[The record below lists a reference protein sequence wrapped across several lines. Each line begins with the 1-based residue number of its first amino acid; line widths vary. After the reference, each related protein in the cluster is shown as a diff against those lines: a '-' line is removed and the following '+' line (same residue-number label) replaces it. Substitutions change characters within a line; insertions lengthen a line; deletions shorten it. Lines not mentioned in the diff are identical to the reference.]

1 MRIKILACLALA
13 VCVFAGPVSAKDRNK
28 TADMF
33 LNGWGTV
40 AVPDNLYI
48 QSGTQQLLTAQ
59 EAGND
64 MTSYIAR
71 SLQGVTPHT
80 YQLVKSYKGEFQYA
94 YMMHYSLLASDVK
107 TLMGTDS
114 VTLTAM
120 NDALTGRLPRNFYV
134 AENMHG
140 VKVNGNT
147 YYIGTVNGDLFVNNG
162 RFTEAVRIL
171 VAPRSS
177 GADVILIF
185 GQNEDSE
192 DLLSTVTDILVRT
205 KNTRK

>member
-13 VCVFAGPVSAKDRNK
+13 VCVFAAPVSAKDRNK

-40 AVPDNLYI
+40 TVPDYLYI
-48 QSGTQQLLTAQ
+48 QSGTQQLLTAR

-71 SLQGVTPHT
+71 TLPGVTPHT

-107 TLMGTDS
+107 TLIGTDS

-120 NDALTGRLPRNFYV
+120 NEALTGRLPRNFYV

-192 DLLSTVTDILVRT
+192 DLLSTVTDILKQT

>member
-1 MRIKILACLALA
+1 MRIKTVACLALA
-13 VCVFAGPVSAKDRNK
+13 VCIFAVPVSAKDKNK

-48 QSGTQQLLTAQ
+48 QSGTQQLLIAR
-59 EAGND
+59 EAEND

-71 SLQGVTPHT
+71 SLPGVTPHT

-114 VTLTAM
+114 VTPTAM
-120 NDALTGRLPRNFYV
+120 NAALTGRLPRNFYV

>member
-1 MRIKILACLALA
+1 M
-13 VCVFAGPVSAKDRNK
+13 
-28 TADMF
+28 TARE
-33 LNGWGTV
+33 T
-40 AVPDNLYI
+40 
-48 QSGTQQLLTAQ
+48 
-59 EAGND
+59 END

-71 SLQGVTPHT
+71 SLPGVTPHT

-107 TLMGTDS
+107 TLIGTDS
-114 VTLTAM
+114 VTPTAM
-120 NDALTGRLPRNFYV
+120 NAALTGRLPRNFYV

-171 VAPRSS
+171 VSPRSS

>member
-13 VCVFAGPVSAKDRNK
+13 VCVFAAPVSAKDRNK

-40 AVPDNLYI
+40 TVPDYLYI
-48 QSGTQQLLTAQ
+48 QSGTQQLLTAR

-71 SLQGVTPHT
+71 TLPGVTPHT

-107 TLMGTDS
+107 TLIGTDS

-120 NDALTGRLPRNFYV
+120 NEALTGRLPRNFYV

-205 KNTRK
+205 KNTRQ

>member
-40 AVPDNLYI
+40 AVPDYLYI

-59 EAGND
+59 EAEND

-71 SLQGVTPHT
+71 TLPGVTPHT
-80 YQLVKSYKGEFQYA
+80 YQLVKAYKGEFQYA
-94 YMMHYSLLASDVK
+94 YMMHYSLLPSDVK
-107 TLMGTDS
+107 TLIGTDS
-114 VTLTAM
+114 VTPTAM
-120 NDALTGRLPRNFYV
+120 NAALTGRLPRNFYV

-171 VAPRSS
+171 VSPRSS

>member
-13 VCVFAGPVSAKDRNK
+13 VCVFAAPVSAKDRNK

-40 AVPDNLYI
+40 TVPDYLYI
-48 QSGTQQLLTAQ
+48 QSGTQQLLTAR

-71 SLQGVTPHT
+71 TLSGVTPHT

-94 YMMHYSLLASDVK
+94 YMMHYSLLPSDVK
-107 TLMGTDS
+107 TLIGTDS

-120 NDALTGRLPRNFYV
+120 NEALTGRLPRNFYV

-162 RFTEAVRIL
+162 RFTEAVRII

>member
-1 MRIKILACLALA
+1 MRIKTVACMVLA
-13 VCVFAGPVSAKDRNK
+13 VCIFAVPVSAKDKNK

-59 EAGND
+59 ETGND
-64 MTSYIAR
+64 MTAYIAR
-71 SLQGVTPHT
+71 ALPGVTPHT
-80 YQLVKSYKGEFQYA
+80 YQLVKTYKGEFQYA
-94 YMMHYSLLASDVK
+94 YMMHYSLLTSDVK
-107 TLMGTDS
+107 TLIGTNS

-120 NDALTGRLPRNFYV
+120 NTALAGRLPRNFYV

-140 VKVNGNT
+140 VKVNGNI
-147 YYIGTVNGDLFVNNG
+147 YYIGTVNVDLFVNNG
-162 RFTEAVRIL
+162 RFTETVRII

-177 GADVILIF
+177 GADVMLLF
-185 GQNEDSE
+185 GQNEDHE

>member
-13 VCVFAGPVSAKDRNK
+13 VCVFAAPVSAKDRNK

-40 AVPDNLYI
+40 TVPDYLYI
-48 QSGTQQLLTAQ
+48 QSGTQQLLTAR

-71 SLQGVTPHT
+71 TRPGVTPHT

-94 YMMHYSLLASDVK
+94 YMMHYSLLPSDVK
-107 TLMGTDS
+107 TLIGTDS

-120 NDALTGRLPRNFYV
+120 NEALTGRLPRNFYV

-162 RFTEAVRIL
+162 RFTEAVRII

>member
-1 MRIKILACLALA
+1 MRIKTVACMVLA
-13 VCVFAGPVSAKDRNK
+13 VCIFAVPVSAKDKNK

-48 QSGTQQLLTAQ
+48 QSGTQQLLTAR
-59 EAGND
+59 ETGND
-64 MTSYIAR
+64 MTAYIAR
-71 SLQGVTPHT
+71 ALPGVTPHT
-80 YQLVKSYKGEFQYA
+80 YQLVKIYKGEFQYA
-94 YMMHYSLLASDVK
+94 YMMHYSLLTSDVK
-107 TLMGTDS
+107 TLIGTNS

-120 NDALTGRLPRNFYV
+120 NTALAGRLPRNFYV

-140 VKVNGNT
+140 VKVNGNI
-147 YYIGTVNGDLFVNNG
+147 YYIGTVNVDLFVNNG
-162 RFTEAVRIL
+162 RFTETVRII

-177 GADVILIF
+177 GADVMLLF
-185 GQNEDSE
+185 GQNEDHE

>member
-13 VCVFAGPVSAKDRNK
+13 VCIFAVPVSAKDKNK

-48 QSGTQQLLTAQ
+48 QSGTQQLLIAR
-59 EAGND
+59 EAEND

-71 SLQGVTPHT
+71 SLPGVTPHT

-114 VTLTAM
+114 VTPTAM
-120 NDALTGRLPRNFYV
+120 NAALTGRLPRNFYV

>member
-13 VCVFAGPVSAKDRNK
+13 VWVFAGPGSAKDRNK

-40 AVPDNLYI
+40 AVPDYLCI

-71 SLQGVTPHT
+71 TLPGVTPHT

-94 YMMHYSLLASDVK
+94 YMMHYSLLPSDVK

-114 VTLTAM
+114 VTPTAM
-120 NDALTGRLPRNFYV
+120 NEALTGRLPRNFYV

-177 GADVILIF
+177 GADVMLIF
-185 GQNEDSE
+185 GQNEDSG
-192 DLLSTVTDILVRT
+192 DLLATVTDILVRT

>member
-1 MRIKILACLALA
+1 M
-13 VCVFAGPVSAKDRNK
+13 
-28 TADMF
+28 
-33 LNGWGTV
+33 
-40 AVPDNLYI
+40 
-48 QSGTQQLLTAQ
+48 
-59 EAGND
+59 
-64 MTSYIAR
+64 
-71 SLQGVTPHT
+71 
-80 YQLVKSYKGEFQYA
+80 
-94 YMMHYSLLASDVK
+94 
-107 TLMGTDS
+107 
-114 VTLTAM
+114 
-120 NDALTGRLPRNFYV
+120 TGRLPRNFYV

-171 VAPRSS
+171 VSSRSS

>member
-13 VCVFAGPVSAKDRNK
+13 VCVFAAPVSAKDRNK

-40 AVPDNLYI
+40 TVPDYLYI

-71 SLQGVTPHT
+71 TLPGVTPHT

-107 TLMGTDS
+107 TLIGTDS

-120 NDALTGRLPRNFYV
+120 NEALTGRLPRNFYV

-171 VAPRSS
+171 VSPRSS

>member
-1 MRIKILACLALA
+1 MRIKTVACMVLA
-13 VCVFAGPVSAKDRNK
+13 VCIFAAPVSAKDKNK

-48 QSGTQQLLTAQ
+48 QSGTQQLLTAR
-59 EAGND
+59 ETGND
-64 MTSYIAR
+64 MTAYIAR
-71 SLQGVTPHT
+71 ALPGVTPHT
-80 YQLVKSYKGEFQYA
+80 YQLVKTYKGEFQYA
-94 YMMHYSLLASDVK
+94 YMMHYSLLTSDVK
-107 TLMGTDS
+107 TLIGTKS

-120 NDALTGRLPRNFYV
+120 NTALAGRLPRNFYV

-140 VKVNGNT
+140 VKVNGNI
-147 YYIGTVNGDLFVNNG
+147 YYIGTVNVDLFVNNG
-162 RFTEAVRIL
+162 RFTETVRII

-177 GADVILIF
+177 GADVMLLF
-185 GQNEDSE
+185 GQNEDHE

>member
-40 AVPDNLYI
+40 AVPDYLYI
-48 QSGTQQLLTAQ
+48 QSGTQQLLTAR

-71 SLQGVTPHT
+71 TLPGVTPHT
-80 YQLVKSYKGEFQYA
+80 YQLVKAYKGEFQYA
-94 YMMHYSLLASDVK
+94 YMMHYSLLPSDVK

-114 VTLTAM
+114 VTPTAM
-120 NDALTGRLPRNFYV
+120 NEALTGRLPRNFYV

-185 GQNEDSE
+185 GQNEDSG
-192 DLLSTVTDILVRT
+192 DLLATVTDILVRT

>member
-13 VCVFAGPVSAKDRNK
+13 VCIFATPVSAKDKNK

-40 AVPDNLYI
+40 AVPDCLYI
-48 QSGTQQLLTAQ
+48 QSGTQQLLTAR
-59 EAGND
+59 ETEND

-71 SLQGVTPHT
+71 SLPGVTPHT

-94 YMMHYSLLASDVK
+94 YMMHYSLLPSDVK
-107 TLMGTDS
+107 TLIGTDS
-114 VTLTAM
+114 VTPTAM
-120 NDALTGRLPRNFYV
+120 NAALTGRLPRNFYV

-171 VAPRSS
+171 VSPRSS

>member
-13 VCVFAGPVSAKDRNK
+13 VCVFAAPVSAKDRNK

-40 AVPDNLYI
+40 TVPDYLYI
-48 QSGTQQLLTAQ
+48 QSGTQQLLTAR

-71 SLQGVTPHT
+71 TLPVVTPHT

-94 YMMHYSLLASDVK
+94 YMMHYSLLPSDVK
-107 TLMGTDS
+107 TLIGTDS

-120 NDALTGRLPRNFYV
+120 NEALTGRLPRNFYV

-162 RFTEAVRIL
+162 RFTEAVRII

>member
-13 VCVFAGPVSAKDRNK
+13 VCVFAAPVSAKDRNK

-40 AVPDNLYI
+40 TVPDYLYI
-48 QSGTQQLLTAQ
+48 QSGTQQLLTAR

-71 SLQGVTPHT
+71 TLPGVTPHT

-94 YMMHYSLLASDVK
+94 YMMHYSLLPSDVK
-107 TLMGTDS
+107 TLIGTDS

-120 NDALTGRLPRNFYV
+120 NEALTGRLPRNFYV

-147 YYIGTVNGDLFVNNG
+147 YYIGTVNGDLFVKNG
-162 RFTEAVRIL
+162 RFTEAVRII

>member
-13 VCVFAGPVSAKDRNK
+13 VCIFATPVSAKDKNK

-40 AVPDNLYI
+40 AVPDCLYI
-48 QSGTQQLLTAQ
+48 QSGTQQLLTAR
-59 EAGND
+59 ETEND

-71 SLQGVTPHT
+71 SLPGVTPHT

-107 TLMGTDS
+107 TLIGTDS
-114 VTLTAM
+114 VTPTAM
-120 NDALTGRLPRNFYV
+120 NAALTGRLPRNFYV

-171 VAPRSS
+171 VSPRSS
-177 GADVILIF
+177 RADVILIF

>member
-13 VCVFAGPVSAKDRNK
+13 VCVFAAPVSAKDRNK

-40 AVPDNLYI
+40 TVPDYLYI
-48 QSGTQQLLTAQ
+48 QSGTQQLLTAR

-71 SLQGVTPHT
+71 TLPGVTPHT

-107 TLMGTDS
+107 TLIGTDS

-120 NDALTGRLPRNFYV
+120 NEALTGRLPRNFYV

>member
-48 QSGTQQLLTAQ
+48 QSGTQQLLIAR
-59 EAGND
+59 EAEND

-71 SLQGVTPHT
+71 SLPGVTPHT

-114 VTLTAM
+114 VTPTAM
-120 NDALTGRLPRNFYV
+120 NAALTGRLPRNFYV

-205 KNTRK
+205 KNTRQ

>member
-13 VCVFAGPVSAKDRNK
+13 VCIFAAPVSAKDRNK

-40 AVPDNLYI
+40 TVPDYLYI
-48 QSGTQQLLTAQ
+48 QSGTQQLLTAR

-71 SLQGVTPHT
+71 TLPGVTPHT

-107 TLMGTDS
+107 TLIGTDS

-120 NDALTGRLPRNFYV
+120 NEALTGRLPRNFYV

-171 VAPRSS
+171 VSPRSS

>member
-1 MRIKILACLALA
+1 MRIKTVACMVLA
-13 VCVFAGPVSAKDRNK
+13 VCIFAVPVSAKDKNK

-48 QSGTQQLLTAQ
+48 QSGTQQLLTAR
-59 EAGND
+59 ETGND
-64 MTSYIAR
+64 MTAYIAR
-71 SLQGVTPHT
+71 ALPGVTPHT
-80 YQLVKSYKGEFQYA
+80 YQLVKTYKGEFQYA
-94 YMMHYSLLASDVK
+94 YMMHYSLLTSDVK
-107 TLMGTDS
+107 TLIGTNS

-120 NDALTGRLPRNFYV
+120 NTALAGRLPRNFYV

-140 VKVNGNT
+140 VKVNGNI
-147 YYIGTVNGDLFVNNG
+147 YYIGTVNVDLFVNNG
-162 RFTEAVRIL
+162 RFTETVRII

-177 GADVILIF
+177 GADVMLLF
-185 GQNEDSE
+185 GQNEDHE

>member
-1 MRIKILACLALA
+1 MRIKTMACMVLA
-13 VCVFAGPVSAKDRNK
+13 VCIFAVPVSAKDKNK

-48 QSGTQQLLTAQ
+48 QSGTQQLLTAR
-59 EAGND
+59 ETGND
-64 MTSYIAR
+64 MTAYIAR
-71 SLQGVTPHT
+71 ALPGVTPHT
-80 YQLVKSYKGEFQYA
+80 YQLVKTYKGEFQYA
-94 YMMHYSLLASDVK
+94 YMMHYSLLTSDVK
-107 TLMGTDS
+107 TLIGTNS

-120 NDALTGRLPRNFYV
+120 NTALAGRLPRNFYV

-140 VKVNGNT
+140 VKVNGNI
-147 YYIGTVNGDLFVNNG
+147 YYIGTVNVDLFVNNG
-162 RFTEAVRIL
+162 RFTETVRII

-177 GADVILIF
+177 GADVILLF
-185 GQNEDSE
+185 GQNEDHE

>member
-13 VCVFAGPVSAKDRNK
+13 VCIFATPVSAKDKNK

-40 AVPDNLYI
+40 AVPDCLYI
-48 QSGTQQLLTAQ
+48 QSGTQQLLTAR
-59 EAGND
+59 ETEND

-71 SLQGVTPHT
+71 SLPGVTPHT

-107 TLMGTDS
+107 TLIGTDS

-120 NDALTGRLPRNFYV
+120 NEALTGRLPRNFYV

-171 VAPRSS
+171 VSPRSS

>member
-40 AVPDNLYI
+40 AVPDYLYI

-71 SLQGVTPHT
+71 TLPGVTPHT
-80 YQLVKSYKGEFQYA
+80 YQLVKAYKGEFQYA
-94 YMMHYSLLASDVK
+94 YMMHYSLLPSDVK
-107 TLMGTDS
+107 TLIGTDS

-120 NDALTGRLPRNFYV
+120 NEALTGRLPRNFYV

-171 VAPRSS
+171 VSPRSS